1 MLDRA
6 TNEFPDIRLR
16 NRFFGER
23 DVEFAELYFPEVAAE
38 WLKEDVE
45 AHTSR
50 RKEAQPLVWKEI
62 TVQHGSAVRMPY
74 GGKHHYAEIKNG
86 RIVDES
92 GSYSP
97 SEWASKVA
105 GGTSRNAWR
114 DLWFKEPMAKAWVP
128 AQLLREQA
136 RSEWIVPLD
145 VSEL

>member
-1 MLDRA
+1 MAQEQILRLLERIAFDRF
-6 TNEFPDIRLR
+6 NG
-16 NRFFGER
+16 FFGKR

-114 DLWFKEPMAKAWVP
+114 DLWFKEPMANLIIRDSHRP
-128 AQLLREQA
+128 TC
-136 RSEWIVPLD
+136 
-145 VSEL
+145 